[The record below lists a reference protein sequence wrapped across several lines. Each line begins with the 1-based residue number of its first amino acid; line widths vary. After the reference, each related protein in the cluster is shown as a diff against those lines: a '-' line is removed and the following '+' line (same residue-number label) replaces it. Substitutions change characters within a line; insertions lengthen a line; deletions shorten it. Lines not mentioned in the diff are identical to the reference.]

1 MTSWFGKGRPALQE
15 ALQRICDEID
25 ADITAGT
32 CFSLL
37 HRAVGTV
44 Y

>member
-15 ALQRICDEID
+15 AMERICNEID

-32 CFSLL
+32 FFSLL
-37 HRAVGTV
+37 LRPVGTA